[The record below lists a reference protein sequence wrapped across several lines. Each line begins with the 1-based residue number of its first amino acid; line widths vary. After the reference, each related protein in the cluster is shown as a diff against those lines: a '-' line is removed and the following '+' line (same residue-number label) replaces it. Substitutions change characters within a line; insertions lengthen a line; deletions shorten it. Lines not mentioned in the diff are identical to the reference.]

1 MHNVSQKMYAAQQ
14 AATPPPNGAEGGEHH
29 EDEGKP
35 HDENTVEGEFKE
47 V

>member
-1 MHNVSQKMYAAQQ
+1 MHGVSQKMYAAQQ
-14 AATPPPNGAEGGEHH
+14 ASTPPPNGEAPPHEGE
-29 EDEGKP
+29 KP